1 MEFCARAR
9 PTTVNNNT
17 VNVKI
22 RDRASPG
29 PHNTYDVSVPRHSSI
44 ADTLIQFFDE
54 NLIAYPFRYA
64 AAVVV
69 DGAMISKTDEMR
81 QRIEHLGTAEI
92 EILPYVP
99 EVESVL
105 RRWIDRSRRR
115 HRRRG
120 GGA

>member
-1 MEFCARAR
+1 MNCSRSR
-9 PTTVNNNT
+9 HT

-22 RDRASPG
+22 RDRASPP
-29 PHNTYDVSVPRHSSI
+29 PHNTYDISVLRHSSI

-64 AAVVV
+64 TTIIV
-69 DGAMISKTDEMR
+69 DGAMIRKTDDLR
-81 QRIEHLGTAEI
+81 QRIDHLQTMEI

-105 RRWIDRSRRR
+105 RQWIDRSRRM

-120 GGA
+120 ANSQ